1 MGPGEDLTVAQNNR
15 VDTILLAG
23 ASANPWAPIVSSR
36 WQSLRNQGSSTC
48 LRKWCRAHADLALG
62 VESGKTSLK
71 TSAPPHH
78 IVPLWF
84 IRQGDASQ
92 GNLEIKSDSTEKTS
106 NSGSKEAASKKV
118 GRGLPM
124 GGVHP
129 RWRQLPDH
137 SPYGRSKKPRTLTSS
152 LFLALSQLIFWFAI
166 HLIIGRPNG
175 QSLAVARPPRLVVR
189 RRKLAA
195 TAR

>member
-1 MGPGEDLTVAQNNR
+1 MV
-15 VDTILLAG
+15 
-23 ASANPWAPIVSSR
+23 
-36 WQSLRNQGSSTC
+36 QGTRRSST
-48 LRKWCRAHADLALG
+48 WCGVRENNFKDICTTTSNCTLVVYSTNHAH
-62 VESGKTSLK
+62 VEKQGFEGGHLIPQEGGPFKE
-71 TSAPPHH
+71 
-78 IVPLWF
+78 
-84 IRQGDASQ
+84 GDASQ